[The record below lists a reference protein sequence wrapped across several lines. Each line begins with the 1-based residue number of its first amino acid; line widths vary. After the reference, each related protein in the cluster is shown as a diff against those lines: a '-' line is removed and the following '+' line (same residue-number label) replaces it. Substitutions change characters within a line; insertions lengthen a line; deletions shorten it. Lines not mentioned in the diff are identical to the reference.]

1 MDNFFQDAVVQEVES
16 TMSGTVDASN
26 TTLLLVAATIFV
38 HEGKHLNWLE
48 FSLKL
53 LMVVSNLLLILYL
66 LNNQQY
72 FSRKLRERSA
82 NIACRSLRSYRM
94 HCIKTSNSLKD
105 GQTRF
110 GQKRVKKHAGKR

>member
-48 FSLKL
+48 FSLK
-53 LMVVSNLLLILYL
+53 V
-66 LNNQQY
+66 
-72 FSRKLRERSA
+72 F
-82 NIACRSLRSYRM
+82 
-94 HCIKTSNSLKD
+94 IK
-105 GQTRF
+105 
-110 GQKRVKKHAGKR
+110 V